1 MLNKNLTRFVLG
13 FIFTVAVLF
22 GLNAFKPIVIAQ
34 IPVNLVEKAKAE
46 VFRTTGISPNRLIV
60 GNTVS
65 LANTD
70 IKRFKVTDPQGTI
83 HSVAL
88 DAAGNVVS
96 QEVINQIVEKLS
108 NRGFVGKLEAGL
120 DKLIKNGSDNPIDI
134 VISLKQELFQPFHGS
149 SDEEYKTYLNNL
161 RSLYAKVQQ
170 PLVEQLKA
178 DGQQVTY
185 QSLYTPMITARVTPS
200 VIEKITPRA
209 DVKRMYIEKISK
221 PRLNASRIVV
231 QANTVN
237 SRGFTGGPQQRPV
250 AIVEVGKIA
259 SHPNL
264 PANQRSF
271 CNSTASTIISGHKTG
286 VAGIIQSTNAT
297 YKGIAPDIQII
308 DSVVDYELSDMQV
321 MAATDCAVSTASA
334 INMSFGH
341 DTNGNFAHSLVEYVD
356 DLVYSTGA
364 TIVVS
369 ASNNCEQKP
378 GSPDLA
384 FNVINVSSFGDNNTT
399 SFTDDIVPCTNDI
412 AGSYLNPD
420 TPNLDRE
427 EPDVVAP
434 GVNIRTI
441 NLSGS
446 FQDADPPSGG
456 TSFAAPHVTA
466 GVGLL
471 NQRKPDLYYYA
482 AEARAIIMASAR
494 HNLEGSSRLSDR
506 DGVGG
511 IMLAAADTV
520 VANGQSDFLF
530 NDGNVSNFPI
540 SKSFTAT
547 NGQKVRVVIT
557 WLHKMPLGKSEDEP
571 TTDLDLNVYCGSTFI
586 GSSESYDNNFE
597 IVEFT
602 AGSCSSGYTALI
614 HNLRPSMGY
623 EAIGFAVSKT
633 DT

>member
-1 MLNKNLTRFVLG
+1 M
-13 FIFTVAVLF
+13 
-22 GLNAFKPIVIAQ
+22 
-34 IPVNLVEKAKAE
+34 
-46 VFRTTGISPNRLIV
+46 
-60 GNTVS
+60 
-65 LANTD
+65 
-70 IKRFKVTDPQGTI
+70 
-83 HSVAL
+83 
-88 DAAGNVVS
+88 
-96 QEVINQIVEKLS
+96 
-108 NRGFVGKLEAGL
+108 
-120 DKLIKNGSDNPIDI
+120 
-134 VISLKQELFQPFHGS
+134 
-149 SDEEYKTYLNNL
+149 

-178 DGQQVTY
+178 NGQEVTY
-185 QSLYTPMITARVTPS
+185 QSLYTPIITARVTPS

-209 DVKRMYIEKISK
+209 DVKRMYIAKNSK

-237 SRGFTGGPQQRPV
+237 SRGLTGGTQQRPV
-250 AIVEVGKIA
+250 AIVEYGRIA

-264 PANQRSF
+264 PANQRSL
-271 CNSTASTIISGHKTG
+271 CNSTISTDISGHKTW
-286 VAGIIQSTNAT
+286 VAGIIQSTHAT

-308 DSVVDYELSDMQV
+308 DGVVDLYYTDKQV
-321 MAATDCAVSTASA
+321 MAATDCAVSTASV

-341 DTNGNFAHSLVEYVD
+341 DTNGNFTDALVEYVD
-356 DLVYSTGA
+356 NLVYSTGA

-369 ASNNCEQKP
+369 ATDICNQKP

-384 FNVINVSSFGDNNTT
+384 FNVINVGSFGDNNTT
-399 SFTDDIVPCTNDI
+399 SFTDDIVPCTNNI

-420 TPNLDRE
+420 TPNSDRE

-434 GVNIRTI
+434 GVNIRTTYLNGTI
-441 NLSGS
+441 TDTS
-446 FQDADPPSGG
+446 PPEGG

-471 NQRKPDLYYYA
+471 NQRKPDLYYSA
-482 AEARAIIMASAR
+482 AEVRAIIMASAR

-530 NDGNVSNFPI
+530 NDGNISNFPI

-557 WLHKMPLGKSEDEP
+557 WTHKMPLGKSEDEP
-571 TTDLDLNVYCGSTFI
+571 TTDLDLNVYCGNTFI

-602 AGSCSSGYTALI
+602 AGSCSGGYTALI
-614 HNLRPSMGY
+614 HNLRPSIGY

>member
-1 MLNKNLTRFVLG
+1 MLNKNLIRFVLP

-22 GLNAFKPIVIAQ
+22 GLNTFKPIVIAQ

-65 LANTD
+65 LANTG

-96 QEVINQIVEKLS
+96 QEVVNQIVEKLS
-108 NRGFVGKLEAGL
+108 NRGFFGKLEVGL
-120 DKLIKNGSDNPIDI
+120 DKLIKSGSDSPIDV
-134 VISLKQELFQPFHGS
+134 VISLEQEVFQPFHGT

-161 RSLYAKVQQ
+161 RSFYAKVQQ

-200 VIEKITPRA
+200 VIEKITSRA

-221 PRLNASRIVV
+221 PRLNTSRIVV

-250 AIVEVGKIA
+250 AIVEVGRIA

-264 PANQRSF
+264 PANQRSL
-271 CNSTASTIISGHKTG
+271 CNSNATTGITAHKTM
-286 VAGIIQSTNAT
+286 VAGIIQSTHAT
-297 YKGIAPDIQII
+297 YKGITPDIDII
-308 DSVVDYELSDMQV
+308 DGIASKLTDGPLI
-321 MAATDCAVSTASA
+321 AATDCVVGTASI
-334 INMSFGH
+334 INMSFGF
-341 DTNGNFAHSLVEYVD
+341 DTNGDFSDAFTEYVD

-369 ASNNCEQKP
+369 ASNRCDLKP

-384 FNVINVSSFGDNNTT
+384 FNVINVGSFGDNNTT
-399 SFTDDIVPCTNDI
+399 SFTDDIVPCTNGI
-412 AGSYLNPD
+412 AGSYLNPAS
-420 TPNLDRE
+420 PNSDRE

-434 GVNIRTI
+434 GVGIKTT
-441 NLSGS
+441 NLNGS
-446 FQDADPPSGG
+446 FQDADPPTGG

-466 GVGLL
+466 GIGLL
-471 NQRKPDLYYYA
+471 NQRKPDLYYSA

-557 WLHKMPLGKSEDEP
+557 WTHKMPLGEGQSRV
-571 TTDLDLNVYCGSTFI
+571 TTDLDLNVYCGNTFI

-614 HNLRPSMGY
+614 HNLRASVGY